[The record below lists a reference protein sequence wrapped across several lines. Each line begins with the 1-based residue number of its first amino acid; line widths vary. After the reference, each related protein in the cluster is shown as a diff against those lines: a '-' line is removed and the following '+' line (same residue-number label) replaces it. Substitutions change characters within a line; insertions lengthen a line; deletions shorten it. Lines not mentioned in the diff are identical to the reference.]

1 MIFAL
6 IRPISLTERER
17 KGNQMDLSFIT
28 ADRSK
33 SEIVYDGKLTKWSP
47 DYINWCGIFQQT
59 KREDTEA
66 GVYVLVEYVAASKR
80 ECGMVRLEKCV
91 NQQHLE
97 KLLRDYAVVSKDK
110 KYIAELLSRAYAEL
124 KEETEPSIED
134 AVNREVDILHEIY
147 GEHLEEMT
155 AEILTQMAIKQK
167 VVTDACK
174 TIIEYVGDENG
185 FTAADAVE
193 CMKQYLDCLHYSLR
207 NPYLGDQ
214 LEHEMGH
221 ISDDEYND
229 LYAGKEDI

>member
-17 KGNQMDLSFIT
+17 KVYQMDLSFMT
-28 ADRSK
+28 NDKCK
-33 SEIVYDGKLTKWSP
+33 STIVYDGKLTAWSP
-47 DYINWCGIFQQT
+47 DYINWYGIFQQT

-66 GVYVLVEYVAASKR
+66 GVYVLVEDVAASKR

-91 NQQHLE
+91 SQEHLDR
-97 KLLRDYAVVSKDK
+97 LMRDYAVVSKDK

-134 AVNREVDILHEIY
+134 AVKREVEILHEVY
-147 GEHLEEMT
+147 GDHLEEMT
-155 AEILTQMAIKQK
+155 TEMLTQMAIKQK

-174 TIIEYVGDENG
+174 TIIKHVGDENDL
-185 FTAADAVE
+185 TAVDAVE
-193 CMKQYLDCLHYSLR
+193 SMKQYLDCLHYSLR

-221 ISDDEYND
+221 ISDEEYND
-229 LYAGKEDI
+229 LYAGKENI